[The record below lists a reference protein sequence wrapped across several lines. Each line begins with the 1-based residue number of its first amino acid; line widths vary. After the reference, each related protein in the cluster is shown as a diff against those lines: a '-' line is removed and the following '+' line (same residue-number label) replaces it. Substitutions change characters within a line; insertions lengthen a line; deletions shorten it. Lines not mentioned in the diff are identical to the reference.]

1 MLIMTACQN
10 DLKMQREKN
19 IFVMFQY
26 MFSNCLSWMCTFFFL
41 IFGVIVTNSIQ
52 SMVVKMSST
61 NTSCNINSDFIL
73 IIKSLNAV
81 HGMV

>member
-26 MFSNCLSWMCTFFFL
+26 TFMDVYLFFF

-52 SMVVKMSST
+52 SMVVKMSTT